1 LTKIKNQKSQQAK
14 IFLSPVIFS
23 LYKQQTTQTRM
34 MFPYARRILLLPCI
48 IISLLSPSSHA
59 WSIRLN
65 SQGQPRLCSVVA
77 ASLNGITRIG
87 LGNANNANNGKKQV
101 VVTAK
106 SNRDVL
112 QGKFQQISIS
122 LKNNQSPWLTMDQL
136 DIKGENLQFGY
147 TPIFIPLL
155 CTILFRSPSLVLLFP
170 LIKIMSMDQR
180 QRIMMME
187 YYNSQPNVNK
197 ICIRLVS
204 ISILFRYQSL
214 AFLLL
219 FSETLRNQRIRLM
232 TKEYLNYEYIK
243 QTTETTKRSFQRLKR
258 LLWKII
264 GGEPC
269 QFNYE
274 LTLNNDNIAQ
284 SSLIR
289 LFTKSILQSF
299 MANSA
304 LPLAAA
310 ATDATNQLLKEVED
324 QQQQQQSATINPI
337 SSGSIISSNNNNNN
351 NNAMSVWKE
360 NESSSFQLSKL
371 LSATSFDLQGDPTF
385 GKGGYVYLPCVAL
398 LPNDQGNLSFTLR
411 TKVRAL
417 RRGKWGNTSNG
428 LEFEAPASRVDV
440 DAALPSNTNDWTR
453 KFLPNVIWLPI
464 GSPGMVLPLGRDTS
478 IERIN
483 MNDERCQVQGQVR
496 FFQENDK
503 TTSSLTSI

>member
-1 LTKIKNQKSQQAK
+1 MHAKFKIYLETLKLLKNLPFHNKTRNQKH
-14 IFLSPVIFS
+14 
-23 LYKQQTTQTRM
+23 QTRM
-34 MFPYARRILLLPCI
+34 MFPYARRILALSCTI
-48 IISLLSPSSHA
+48 ASLLSQPANA
-59 WSIRLN
+59 WSIRYN

-87 LGNANNANNGKKQV
+87 LGNAKNSNNGKKQV

-122 LKNNQSPWLTMDQL
+122 LENNQSPWLSMDQL

-147 TPIFIPLL
+147 TPILIPLL

-170 LIKIMSMDQR
+170 FIKIMSMDQR
-180 QRIMMME
+180 QRIMMMN
-187 YYNSQPNVNK
+187 YYNSQSNVNK

-258 LLWKII
+258 LLWTII

-269 QFNYE
+269 QFSYE
-274 LTLNNDNIAQ
+274 VTLNNDNIAQ

-324 QQQQQQSATINPI
+324 QQQQTTTINPNI
-337 SSGSIISSNNNNNN
+337 SGSITRINSNSN

-385 GKGGYVYLPCVAL
+385 GKGGYFYLPCVAL

-417 RRGKWGNTSNG
+417 GRSIWGNTSDYG

-440 DAALPSNTNDWTR
+440 VAALPSNTNDWTR
-453 KFLPNVIWLPI
+453 NFLPNVIWLPI

>member
-1 LTKIKNQKSQQAK
+1 
-14 IFLSPVIFS
+14 
-23 LYKQQTTQTRM
+23 M
-34 MFPYARRILLLPCI
+34 MFPYARRILLLSCSI
-48 IISLLSPSSHA
+48 VSLLSQPSNA
-59 WSIRLN
+59 WSIRNN

-87 LGNANNANNGKKQV
+87 LGNANSANNGKKQV
-101 VVTAK
+101 MVTAK

-112 QGKFQQISIS
+112 QGRFQKISIS
-122 LKNNQSPWLTMDQL
+122 LKNNQSPWLSIDQL

-147 TPIFIPLL
+147 TPILIPLL
-155 CTILFRSPSLVLLFP
+155 C
-170 LIKIMSMDQR
+170 
-180 QRIMMME
+180 
-187 YYNSQPNVNK
+187 
-197 ICIRLVS
+197 
-204 ISILFRYQSL
+204 
-214 AFLLL
+214 
-219 FSETLRNQRIRLM
+219 
-232 TKEYLNYEYIK
+232 
-243 QTTETTKRSFQRLKR
+243 
-258 LLWKII
+258 
-264 GGEPC
+264 GEPC

-274 LTLNNDNIAQ
+274 FTLNNDNIAQ

-324 QQQQQQSATINPI
+324 QQQQAT
-337 SSGSIISSNNNNNN
+337 
-351 NNAMSVWKE
+351 
-360 NESSSFQLSKL
+360 
-371 LSATSFDLQGDPTF
+371 TGDPTF
-385 GKGGYVYLPCVAL
+385 GKGEYLYLPCVAL

-417 RRGKWGNTSNG
+417 GRSIWGNTSNNG

-453 KFLPNVIWLPI
+453 KFLPKVIWLPI
-464 GSPGMVLPLGRDTS
+464 GSPGMVLPLGRDTT

-483 MNDERCQVQGQVR
+483 MNDERCQVQGKVQ
-496 FFQENDK
+496 FFQEIDK

>member
-1 LTKIKNQKSQQAK
+1 
-14 IFLSPVIFS
+14 
-23 LYKQQTTQTRM
+23 
-34 MFPYARRILLLPCI
+34 MFPYARRILCLSCIVILLL
-48 IISLLSPSSHA
+48 LLSPSSHA
-59 WSIRLN
+59 WSICYN

-87 LGNANNANNGKKQV
+87 FGKVVSHNNANNDNGKKQV

-122 LKNNQSPWLTMDQL
+122 LKNNQSPWLTMEQL

-147 TPIFIPLL
+147 TPILIPLL
-155 CTILFRSPSLVLLFP
+155 CTIVLRSPSLVLLFP
-170 LIKIMSMDQR
+170 LIKSMSMDQR
-180 QRIMMME
+180 QRILMME
-187 YYNSQPNVNK
+187 YFNSQSNETK
-197 ICIRLVS
+197 ICTMIVS
-204 ISILFRYQSL
+204 IAILFRYQFLS
-214 AFLLL
+214 FLLF
-219 FSETLRNQRIRLM
+219 FSEMLRNQRIRLM
-232 TKEYLNYEYIK
+232 TKEYLNYEYI
-243 QTTETTKRSFQRLKR
+243 QRTTKTTMRSFQRLKR
-258 LLWKII
+258 LLWSII
-264 GGEPC
+264 GGSPC
-269 QFNYE
+269 QFNYA

-310 ATDATNQLLKEVED
+310 ATDATNQLLKEVEVR
-324 QQQQQQSATINPI
+324 QQTTTINPI
-337 SSGSIISSNNNNNN
+337 SNDSIINSSSNN
-351 NNAMSVWKE
+351 ALSVWKE

-371 LSATSFDLQGDPTF
+371 LSATSFDLRGDPTF

-417 RRGKWGNTSNG
+417 RRSKWGNTSSRSNDNIMNG

-453 KFLPNVIWLPI
+453 KLLPKVVWLPI
-464 GSPGMVLPLGRDTS
+464 GSSGMVLPLGRDTS
-478 IERIN
+478 IERID
-483 MNDERCQVQGQVR
+483 MSDERCQVQGQVR

-503 TTSSLTSI
+503 TTSGLTSIRS

>member
-1 LTKIKNQKSQQAK
+1 MKNLPHQNKTTNQKH
-14 IFLSPVIFS
+14 
-23 LYKQQTTQTRM
+23 QTRM
-34 MFPYARRILLLPCI
+34 MFPYARRILLLSCSI
-48 IISLLSPSSHA
+48 VSLLSQPSNA
-59 WSIRLN
+59 WSIRNN

-87 LGNANNANNGKKQV
+87 LGNANSANNGKKQV
-101 VVTAK
+101 MVTAK

-112 QGKFQQISIS
+112 QGKFQKISIS
-122 LKNNQSPWLTMDQL
+122 LKNNQSPWLTIDQL

-147 TPIFIPLL
+147 TPILIPLL
-155 CTILFRSPSLVLLFP
+155 CTILFISPSLVLLFP

-180 QRIMMME
+180 QRIMMMD
-187 YYNSQPNVNK
+187 YYNSQSNVNK
-197 ICIRLVS
+197 ICFRLAS
-204 ISILFRYQSL
+204 ISILFRYQSI

-258 LLWKII
+258 LLWTII

-274 LTLNNDNIAQ
+274 FTLNNDNIAQ

-324 QQQQQQSATINPI
+324 QQQQATTINSNI
-337 SSGSIISSNNNNNN
+337 SGSITRINSNSNSNNNNNV
-351 NNAMSVWKE
+351 MSVWKE

-385 GKGGYVYLPCVAL
+385 GKGEYLYLPCVAL

-417 RRGKWGNTSNG
+417 GRSIWGNTSNNG

-453 KFLPNVIWLPI
+453 KFLPKVIWLPI
-464 GSPGMVLPLGRDTS
+464 GSPGMVLPLGRDTT

-483 MNDERCQVQGQVR
+483 MNDERCQVQGKVQ
-496 FFQENDK
+496 FFQESDK